1 MFILTLLRFLFIPLV
16 LMSNIQP
23 RSDHIPVLLKA
34 DYLPVIITTLIG
46 LTSGLFASLA
56 MASAPG

>member
-1 MFILTLLRFLFIPLV
+1 
-16 LMSNIQP
+16 MSNIQP